1 MNDRHHNK
9 SHTSTWLIICLYWQC
24 SYMSQYA
31 AFSIKGNKR
40 YSSYTVERRLSR
52 ESKISDIMFGYT
64 FVHYN
69 FKPSLPYQYAELGG
83 FSPNIPV
90 PAGFK
95 TVMYPEW
102 DVKHDFNIALHK
114 ILNRQLEQKKIK
126 VSLLGYAHR
135 HTAARQGHQAKNL
148 YETQQS
154 PSAAKLNEV

>member
-1 MNDRHHNK
+1 
-9 SHTSTWLIICLYWQC
+9 
-24 SYMSQYA
+24 MSQYA

-95 TVMYPEW
+95 TVMYPE
-102 DVKHDFNIALHK
+102 
-114 ILNRQLEQKKIK
+114 
-126 VSLLGYAHR
+126 
-135 HTAARQGHQAKNL
+135 
-148 YETQQS
+148 
-154 PSAAKLNEV
+154 